1 MLELQAITKDYRS
14 VTECVHALRGVSLRF
29 RDNEFVSILGPSGC
43 GKTTLLNII
52 GGLDR
57 YTAGDLLINGVSTK
71 QYRDRD
77 WDAYRN
83 HTIGFV
89 FQSYNLIPHQ
99 SVLANVELAL
109 TLSGVSRKER
119 RARAIAVLEKVGLGD
134 QLHKRPNQMSGC
146 GKTTLLNIIGGL
158 DRYTAGDLLIN
169 GVSTKQ
175 YRDRD
180 WDAYRNH
187 TIGFVFQS
195 YNLIPHQSVL
205 ANVEL
210 ALTLSGV
217 SRKERRARAIAVLE
231 KVGLGDQLHKRPNQ
245 MSGGQMQRVA
255 IARAL
260 INDPDILL
268 ADEPT
273 GALDSETSVQIME
286 ILKEVAR
293 DRLVI
298 MVTHNPELAER
309 YSTRIIRLLDG
320 SVVDDTQ
327 PCTADEPQAP
337 RPARTGRTSM
347 SFLTALSLSLH
358 NLMTKKARTILIAF
372 AGSIGI
378 IGIALILSLSSGV
391 QSLIDRMERETL
403 SSYPLT
409 IQKNTVD
416 FSSMMNM
423 QADVEQ
429 TTDEQD
435 PDRLYSVS
443 VMGSMMD
450 SMIQGSKTN
459 NLADFKAWLDSGES
473 GMEELTTDIT
483 YTYSTPLTIY
493 RTDNGLQK
501 VNPSTLFSD
510 LGVIPADTSAT
521 LLGQSMQ
528 MDVWTQ
534 LTGNEDLLKAQ
545 YDVVAG
551 RLPEQYNEVVLLVNE
566 DNRITDYT
574 LYTLGL
580 LDAQALQ
587 DAVEA
592 AARGEDVSIDTEVH
606 SYSYDDIL
614 SLRFRLLTNT
624 DCFVRQDGQW
634 VDKSDDEAYLLNV
647 LNSSDEIAVVG
658 ILRPAEGATT
668 GSGQSGVI
676 GYRADLMTHLLD
688 KVNSAEIVRE
698 QQADPTVDVFTG
710 LPFEQEELKD
720 AYTMEELQAYAAQ
733 LPAEAQQEL
742 MGYVSSMQAAGMD
755 DGTIATQL
763 MRAALSQSDGATY
776 TGNLKRLGVS
786 DPDDPEAINLFPKDF
801 EAKDRIADRIAEYN
815 KSLPEDA
822 QLAYTDYIGLMISS
836 ITTIINAISYILIAF
851 VAVSLVVSS
860 IMIGIITYISVLER
874 TREIG
879 VLRSIG
885 ASRRDISR
893 VFNAETLTIGF
904 AAGAIG
910 IGITLLLI
918 LPLNAIIHHL
928 SGLSGVAALPAGAA
942 VILVAISMLLTFLA
956 GLIPSRIAAKKDPVI
971 ALRSE

>member
-14 VTECVHALRGVSLRF
+14 GTECVHALRGVSLRF
-29 RDNEFVSILGPSGC
+29 RDNEFVSILGP
-43 GKTTLLNII
+43 
-52 GGLDR
+52 
-57 YTAGDLLINGVSTK
+57 
-71 QYRDRD
+71 
-77 WDAYRN
+77 
-83 HTIGFV
+83 
-89 FQSYNLIPHQ
+89 
-99 SVLANVELAL
+99 
-109 TLSGVSRKER
+109 
-119 RARAIAVLEKVGLGD
+119 
-134 QLHKRPNQMSGC
+134 SGC

-327 PCTADEPQAP
+327 PCTAHEPQAP

-429 TTDEQD
+429 SIDGQD

-510 LGVIPADTSAT
+510 LGVIPADTSGT

-545 YDVVAG
+545 YDVIAG

-688 KVNSAEIVRE
+688 KVTSAEIVRE
-698 QQADPTVDVFTG
+698 QQADPQWT
-710 LPFEQEELKD
+710 
-720 AYTMEELQAYAAQ
+720 
-733 LPAEAQQEL
+733 
-742 MGYVSSMQAAGMD
+742 SSPVCP
-755 DGTIATQL
+755 L
-763 MRAALSQSDGATY
+763 
-776 TGNLKRLGVS
+776 
-786 DPDDPEAINLFPKDF
+786 
-801 EAKDRIADRIAEYN
+801 
-815 KSLPEDA
+815 
-822 QLAYTDYIGLMISS
+822 
-836 ITTIINAISYILIAF
+836 
-851 VAVSLVVSS
+851 
-860 IMIGIITYISVLER
+860 
-874 TREIG
+874 
-879 VLRSIG
+879 
-885 ASRRDISR
+885 SRRS
-893 VFNAETLTIGF
+893 
-904 AAGAIG
+904 
-910 IGITLLLI
+910 
-918 LPLNAIIHHL
+918 
-928 SGLSGVAALPAGAA
+928 
-942 VILVAISMLLTFLA
+942 
-956 GLIPSRIAAKKDPVI
+956 
-971 ALRSE
+971 

>member
-14 VTECVHALRGVSLRF
+14 GTECVHALRGVSLRF
-29 RDNEFVSILGPSGC
+29 RDNEFVSILGP
-43 GKTTLLNII
+43 
-52 GGLDR
+52 
-57 YTAGDLLINGVSTK
+57 
-71 QYRDRD
+71 
-77 WDAYRN
+77 
-83 HTIGFV
+83 
-89 FQSYNLIPHQ
+89 
-99 SVLANVELAL
+99 
-109 TLSGVSRKER
+109 
-119 RARAIAVLEKVGLGD
+119 
-134 QLHKRPNQMSGC
+134 SGC

-273 GALDSETSVQIME
+273 GALDSETSVQVME

-429 TTDEQD
+429 SIDGQD

-510 LGVIPADTSAT
+510 LGVIPADTSGT

-545 YDVVAG
+545 YVVVAG
-551 RLPEQYNEVVLLVNE
+551 RLPE
-566 DNRITDYT
+566 
-574 LYTLGL
+574 
-580 LDAQALQ
+580 
-587 DAVEA
+587 
-592 AARGEDVSIDTEVH
+592 
-606 SYSYDDIL
+606 
-614 SLRFRLLTNT
+614 
-624 DCFVRQDGQW
+624 
-634 VDKSDDEAYLLNV
+634 
-647 LNSSDEIAVVG
+647 
-658 ILRPAEGATT
+658 
-668 GSGQSGVI
+668 
-676 GYRADLMTHLLD
+676 
-688 KVNSAEIVRE
+688 
-698 QQADPTVDVFTG
+698 
-710 LPFEQEELKD
+710 
-720 AYTMEELQAYAAQ
+720 
-733 LPAEAQQEL
+733 
-742 MGYVSSMQAAGMD
+742 
-755 DGTIATQL
+755 
-763 MRAALSQSDGATY
+763 
-776 TGNLKRLGVS
+776 
-786 DPDDPEAINLFPKDF
+786 
-801 EAKDRIADRIAEYN
+801 
-815 KSLPEDA
+815 
-822 QLAYTDYIGLMISS
+822 
-836 ITTIINAISYILIAF
+836 
-851 VAVSLVVSS
+851 
-860 IMIGIITYISVLER
+860 
-874 TREIG
+874 
-879 VLRSIG
+879 
-885 ASRRDISR
+885 
-893 VFNAETLTIGF
+893 
-904 AAGAIG
+904 
-910 IGITLLLI
+910 
-918 LPLNAIIHHL
+918 
-928 SGLSGVAALPAGAA
+928 
-942 VILVAISMLLTFLA
+942 
-956 GLIPSRIAAKKDPVI
+956 
-971 ALRSE
+971 

>member
-14 VTECVHALRGVSLRF
+14 GTECVHALRGVSLRF
-29 RDNEFVSILGPSGC
+29 RDNEFVSILGP
-43 GKTTLLNII
+43 
-52 GGLDR
+52 
-57 YTAGDLLINGVSTK
+57 
-71 QYRDRD
+71 
-77 WDAYRN
+77 
-83 HTIGFV
+83 
-89 FQSYNLIPHQ
+89 
-99 SVLANVELAL
+99 
-109 TLSGVSRKER
+109 
-119 RARAIAVLEKVGLGD
+119 
-134 QLHKRPNQMSGC
+134 SGC

-273 GALDSETSVQIME
+273 GALDSETSVQVME

-429 TTDEQD
+429 SIDGQD

-510 LGVIPADTSAT
+510 LGVIPADTSGT

-545 YDVVAG
+545 YDVIAG

-688 KVNSAEIVRE
+688 KVTSAEIVRE
-698 QQADPTVDVFTG
+698 QQAAPTVDVFTG

-733 LPAEAQQEL
+733 LPAEA
-742 MGYVSSMQAAGMD
+742 
-755 DGTIATQL
+755 
-763 MRAALSQSDGATY
+763 
-776 TGNLKRLGVS
+776 
-786 DPDDPEAINLFPKDF
+786 
-801 EAKDRIADRIAEYN
+801 
-815 KSLPEDA
+815 
-822 QLAYTDYIGLMISS
+822 
-836 ITTIINAISYILIAF
+836 
-851 VAVSLVVSS
+851 
-860 IMIGIITYISVLER
+860 
-874 TREIG
+874 
-879 VLRSIG
+879 
-885 ASRRDISR
+885 
-893 VFNAETLTIGF
+893 
-904 AAGAIG
+904 
-910 IGITLLLI
+910 
-918 LPLNAIIHHL
+918 
-928 SGLSGVAALPAGAA
+928 
-942 VILVAISMLLTFLA
+942 
-956 GLIPSRIAAKKDPVI
+956 
-971 ALRSE
+971 

>member
-14 VTECVHALRGVSLRF
+14 GTECVHALRGVSLRF
-29 RDNEFVSILGPSGC
+29 RDNEFVSILGP
-43 GKTTLLNII
+43 
-52 GGLDR
+52 
-57 YTAGDLLINGVSTK
+57 
-71 QYRDRD
+71 
-77 WDAYRN
+77 
-83 HTIGFV
+83 
-89 FQSYNLIPHQ
+89 
-99 SVLANVELAL
+99 
-109 TLSGVSRKER
+109 
-119 RARAIAVLEKVGLGD
+119 
-134 QLHKRPNQMSGC
+134 SGC

-273 GALDSETSVQIME
+273 GALDSETSVQVME

-429 TTDEQD
+429 SIDGQD

-510 LGVIPADTSAT
+510 LGVIPADTSGT

-614 SLRFRLLTNT
+614 ALRFRLLTNT

-668 GSGQSGVI
+668 GSGQC
-676 GYRADLMTHLLD
+676 RA
-688 KVNSAEIVRE
+688 
-698 QQADPTVDVFTG
+698 
-710 LPFEQEELKD
+710 
-720 AYTMEELQAYAAQ
+720 
-733 LPAEAQQEL
+733 
-742 MGYVSSMQAAGMD
+742 
-755 DGTIATQL
+755 
-763 MRAALSQSDGATY
+763 RAA
-776 TGNLKRLGVS
+776 
-786 DPDDPEAINLFPKDF
+786 
-801 EAKDRIADRIAEYN
+801 
-815 KSLPEDA
+815 
-822 QLAYTDYIGLMISS
+822 
-836 ITTIINAISYILIAF
+836 
-851 VAVSLVVSS
+851 
-860 IMIGIITYISVLER
+860 
-874 TREIG
+874 
-879 VLRSIG
+879 
-885 ASRRDISR
+885 
-893 VFNAETLTIGF
+893 
-904 AAGAIG
+904 
-910 IGITLLLI
+910 
-918 LPLNAIIHHL
+918 
-928 SGLSGVAALPAGAA
+928 
-942 VILVAISMLLTFLA
+942 
-956 GLIPSRIAAKKDPVI
+956 
-971 ALRSE
+971 